1 MGELLHHI
9 GRRHQGEVVE
19 TARPRIQ
26 QTETILAR
34 RDTQYG
40 FDPAIHCHLVA
51 QHALRVDLV
60 IEQLAASVETP
71 VIEVQRIV
79 IWMTGQ
85 TQSSGA
91 RIGLAARV
99 QLIEQAVETGQPQIK
114 VGRREV
120 QGVVVVEERTQSLG
134 GISLKVLAGL
144 ESGLH
149 IGVQVILEPA
159 VGRQGRTVL
168 AGTVV
173 VARETVAFRTAV
185 QVVQVGGDFR
195 RTEPHVVLR
204 QLVMDATD

>member
-1 MGELLHHI
+1 M
-9 GRRHQGEVVE
+9 
-19 TARPRIQ
+19 
-26 QTETILAR
+26 
-34 RDTQYG
+34 
-40 FDPAIHCHLVA
+40 
-51 QHALRVDLV
+51 
-60 IEQLAASVETP
+60 
-71 VIEVQRIV
+71 
-79 IWMTGQ
+79 
-85 TQSSGA
+85 
-91 RIGLAARV
+91 
-99 QLIEQAVETGQPQIK
+99 
-114 VGRREV
+114 
-120 QGVVVVEERTQSLG
+120 VEERTQSLG

-168 AGTVV
+168 AGAVV